1 MLDLGRPV
9 ALMLIAVLM
18 LIAEDDDPYGKVAA
32 KREALPS
39 GSYLALTHPTQDFDP
54 KAMGAAAV
62 ARKP

>member
-1 MLDLGRPV
+1 M
-9 ALMLIAVLM
+9 MLIAVLM